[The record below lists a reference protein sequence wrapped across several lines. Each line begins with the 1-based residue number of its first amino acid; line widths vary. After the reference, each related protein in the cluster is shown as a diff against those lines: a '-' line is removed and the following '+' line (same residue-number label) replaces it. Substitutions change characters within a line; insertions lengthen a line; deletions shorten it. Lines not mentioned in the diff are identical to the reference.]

1 MNLYNEDN
9 DTIGRTLNWIE
20 TQRLKILKISLTIL
34 DDRFE
39 VIYAPMTRYSWNTAK
54 IGVKYQ
60 SINIYMLLD

>member
-1 MNLYNEDN
+1 MNLYNKNN

-39 VIYAPMTRYSWNTAK
+39 VIYAPMTRYS
-54 IGVKYQ
+54 
-60 SINIYMLLD
+60 